1 MPAWRLLM
9 LGALCGVQLRWM
21 RRVRYIGPAS
31 LVETADHPQ
40 SVAVAGVRDVLA
52 GTGRID
58 HPAKQSAQVIV
69 EAPGWAAL
77 SA

>member
-1 MPAWRLLM
+1 M
-9 LGALCGVQLRWM
+9 
-21 RRVRYIGPAS
+21 RYIGPAS

-58 HPAKQSAQVIV
+58 HPANQSAQVIV